1 MLHAIGHQI
10 VPHDGR
16 PHTKPYPVRL
26 FLTLDST
33 DGGMQ
38 HHALEIGQEQKVA
51 PSADM
56 QHRHVGTVRP
66 QAAHDLPQVF
76 YAVVCDKTVCI
87 RFDAERVMRK

>member
-1 MLHAIGHQI
+1 MLHAVGHQI

-16 PHTKPYPVRL
+16 PHTKPYPVRP
-26 FLTLDST
+26 FLTLDSA
-33 DGGMQ
+33 DDGMQ

-87 RFDAERVMRK
+87 CFDAECVMRK